1 MDFSILKD
9 SEPFWFNVGLVRV
22 QGNGVAR
29 SYPFE
34 VKFNRFKRSELNELR
49 QRSQNM
55 PEDGDSLERDTDYIM
70 ELACDWKLKDGKTEI
85 PFNRE
90 NLLDF
95 LDAEPSAA
103 AAIVE
108 AFFRATLAGGA
119 KRGNL

>member
-9 SEPFWFNVGLVRV
+9 HEPFWFDVGLVRV
-22 QGNGVAR
+22 QANGVSR
-29 SYPFE
+29 SYPF
-34 VKFNRFKRSELNELR
+34 KMQFNRFKRSELNELR

-55 PEDGDSLERDTDYIM
+55 PDDGDSLERDTDYIM
-70 ELACDWKLKDGKTEI
+70 ELACDWKLQDGKTDI
-85 PFNRE
+85 PFTRQ

-103 AAIVE
+103 GAIVE

-119 KRGNL
+119 KKGNS